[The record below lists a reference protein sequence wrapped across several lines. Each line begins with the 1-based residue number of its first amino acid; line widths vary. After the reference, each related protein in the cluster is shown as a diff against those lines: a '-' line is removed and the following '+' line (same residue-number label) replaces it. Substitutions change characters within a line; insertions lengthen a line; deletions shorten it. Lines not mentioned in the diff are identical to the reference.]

1 MQNDA
6 PWHFSKIQDTVPD
19 PNFEKAVETS
29 KGYQLLIFLLY
40 KSSEKE
46 TVKRL
51 ESTESCMKSNL
62 DGISKFGS
70 GTVLNLFY
78 NLACLRSLRD
88 TGYRHVLIGD
98 SIRLTWAFTI
108 SKL

>member
-70 GTVLNLFY
+70 GTVLNL
-78 NLACLRSLRD
+78 N
-88 TGYRHVLIGD
+88 I
-98 SIRLTWAFTI
+98 
-108 SKL
+108 